1 MSEPSLMD
9 ELKESIMEDEAREL
23 GLVNVDE
30 NYKILDANSANFFL
44 KRLEELKAE
53 EDEINEMCDGEI
65 ERFTQKVNTFRDNR
79 LTTIKN
85 TQNYFKKY
93 LEQYAEEQLA
103 NSKKKSIK
111 LPFGTLQ
118 FRKATSQY
126 TYDDDKLLSFLKD
139 SKLTNLVAV
148 KETPNKA
155 ELKKIASVK
164 DGKLFINNV
173 EVEGVTVAEGTTSFD
188 VKINS

>member
-9 ELKESIMEDEAREL
+9 ELKESSMEDEAKEL

>member
-9 ELKESIMEDEAREL
+9 ELKESIMEDEAKEL

-79 LTTIKN
+79 LTTVKN

-93 LEQYAEEQLA
+93 LKQYAEEQLA

-126 TYDDDKLLSFLKD
+126 TYDDDKLLSFL
-139 SKLTNLVAV
+139 NY
-148 KETPNKA
+148 
-155 ELKKIASVK
+155 
-164 DGKLFINNV
+164 
-173 EVEGVTVAEGTTSFD
+173 
-188 VKINS
+188 